1 MVEIRFTCSTA
12 SSAAFSC
19 AQRPCRLR
27 IIEAALQRL
36 LVHIGKSDLTFA
48 LKLPKCEPL
57 RGLFAYGRTEYML
70 MLQPSCLLDG
80 RRL

>member
-19 AQRPCRLR
+19 AQRPGKLL
-27 IIEAALQRL
+27 INEDTLQRL
-36 LVHIGKSDLTFA
+36 LVHVGKSDLTSA
-48 LKLPKCEPL
+48 LKLPECEPL
-57 RGLFAYGRTEYML
+57 RGLFACGRGEYML
-70 MLQPSCLLDG
+70 MQEPSYLLDG